1 MLLAHADRY
10 LYKSKE
16 SGRNRVTSPKPRA
29 LAA

>member
-10 LYKSKE
+10 LYQSKE
-16 SGRNRVTSPKPRA
+16 GGRNRVTSPNSRA